1 MQVINIH
8 FKPTSGHFS
17 NKKHKI
23 FQIKVR
29 NKVRLSKKIGF
40 TFSTVTFELVE
51 IKECAVPQNK
61 RLNLL
66 NLKDFMLF
74 YAKMAGRGRK

>member
-1 MQVINIH
+1 MAW
-8 FKPTSGHFS
+8 FDC
-17 NKKHKI
+17 KKYQSSKL
-23 FQIKVR
+23 KVL

-61 RLNLL
+61 HLNLL
-66 NLKDFMLF
+66 NLKDSMLF
-74 YAKMAGRGRK
+74 YAEMAGRGRKQDIY